1 MKGKCKSWWARQEAP
16 RRRCLRYMLGVALLW
31 ALAALF
37 GQVMNPGSRVLARL
51 CNSLLARLSRLFP
64 FPLSEWAILGA
75 AVAVLAFPVWGAVRR
90 RGQGLVTGLCRSLA
104 LLLTVGLCFT
114 LFWGVNYNAV
124 PLADE
129 LGLDVRPRSVQDLYD
144 VAQKLM
150 DQANGLA
157 DTMPRDAAGDCI
169 SAGLEA
175 LSQRINQ
182 QYHALGERYPL
193 YATSVDRRPKRALLF
208 GGAMPWVGI
217 AGYYFPFT
225 AEPVVGP
232 TVPTH
237 VAYNIAHELAHS
249 LGVAPED
256 EAGFSAYLACITSDD
271 VELQYSAAING
282 YIYASNALY
291 DQAPELASIVSRQA
305 NDNLRHD
312 IRGLNAYLSQFE
324 GPAKEAGDKIND
336 TYLKSQHQPAGV
348 SSYGDMVDLLIAY
361 TLQKVE

>member
-1 MKGKCKSWWARQEAP
+1 MIEKCKGWWGRQEAP
-16 RRRCLRYMLGVALLW
+16 RRRCLCYTLGMALLW
-31 ALAALF
+31 ALAALL

-51 CNSLLARLSRLFP
+51 CNSLLARLSRLIP
-64 FPLSEWAILGA
+64 FPLSEWVLIGA
-75 AVAVLAFPVWGAVRR
+75 ALAVLAFPLWGALRR
-90 RGQGLVTGLCRSLA
+90 RGRGFATGLCRSLA
-104 LLLTVGLCFT
+104 LLVTVGFCFT
-114 LFWGVNYNAV
+114 LLWGVNYKAV
-124 PLADE
+124 PLAEE

-144 VAQKLM
+144 VTQALM
-150 DQANGLA
+150 TQANELA
-157 DTMPRDAAGDCI
+157 DQMPRDDGGDCVT
-169 SAGLEA
+169 AGLEA
-175 LSQRINQ
+175 LSQRINR
-182 QYHALGERYPL
+182 QYHLLGERYPL
-193 YATSVDRRPKRALLF
+193 YETAVDRRPKQALLF

-256 EAGFSAYLACITSDD
+256 EAGFSAYLVCITSDD

-291 DQAPELASIVSRQA
+291 DQAPELAAILSNQS

-312 IRGLNAYLSQFE
+312 IRGLNIYLSQFE
-324 GPAKEAGDKIND
+324 GPAKEAGDRIND

-361 TLQKVE
+361 TLQVRE